1 MTNSTQNVSSKIVDR
16 VEARRS
22 EILEA
27 AYVVFAEKGYR
38 DTTVADIAKVLG
50 IGHGTFYRY
59 FQNKHDVFEQVLMT
73 ALLRIS
79 RTISA
84 EDATASNTVSEY
96 RAQVERIGSRMLDL
110 LNDDPAVQRLLFY
123 EAMGISPELDEKIQ
137 RVWEMAGS
145 VTETYLINGKTKG
158 FLSPELDTE
167 VTALA
172 INALIFEGGR
182 RVVRAT
188 DRAAARD
195 RWLKAL
201 VSLIF
206 SGIGR

>member
-1 MTNSTQNVSSKIVDR
+1 MGTAATKITAKAAERTVN
-16 VEARRS
+16 RRS

-27 AYVVFAEKGYR
+27 AYQVFAEKGYT
-38 DTTVADIAKVLG
+38 DATVADIAKLLG

-59 FQNKHDVFEQVLMT
+59 FENKHDVFEQVLMT
-73 ALLRIS
+73 ALLRVSRAIS
-79 RTISA
+79 SEDPTAARTIA
-84 EDATASNTVSEY
+84 EY

-110 LNDDPAVQRLLFY
+110 LNEDPAIARLLFY
-123 EAMGISPELDEKIQ
+123 EAMGISAELDEKIQ
-137 RVWEMAGS
+137 RMWEVAGS

-158 FLSPELDTE
+158 FLPAGLDTE
-167 VTALA
+167 VVALA

-182 RVVRAT
+182 RVVRSA
-188 DRAAARD
+188 DREQARE

-206 SGIGR
+206 QGVAG